1 MDTVDCTLV
10 EGKEG
15 KVRERGGRG
24 REREAGGEVPMT
36 DKEVK
41 DDVKGFQMRSLN
53 SGWTRSW

>member
-15 KVRERGGRG
+15 KGREQGGRG

-41 DDVKGFQMRSLN
+41 DDVKGFQMRSYIK
-53 SGWTRSW
+53 

>member
-41 DDVKGFQMRSLN
+41 DDVKGFQMRSYIK
-53 SGWTRSW
+53 